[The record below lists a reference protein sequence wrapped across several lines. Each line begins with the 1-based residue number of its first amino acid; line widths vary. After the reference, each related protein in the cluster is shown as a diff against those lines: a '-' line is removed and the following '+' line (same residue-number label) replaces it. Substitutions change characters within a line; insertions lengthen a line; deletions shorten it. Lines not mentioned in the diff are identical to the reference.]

1 MPAPLAIAPLL
12 AGAGKVA
19 LGKLPLIMGVGAA
32 LPSLRQGRPV
42 EAALQGGL
50 GYLGGSA
57 LGGTASRLVPRMA
70 GGLSSAVQKV
80 APGLATKLG
89 ADLLPAAAGASALG
103 LGAGALALGGAMN
116 PASSGVVQSAQQG
129 LGGAAQLGAG
139 VIGYTADG
147 APVYGNIGGAAV
159 PPGMGQ
165 YGPTSPYGGPLD
177 VLGPAGMGQRLQT
190 LKDAQTQRDVFRTLM
205 PEVMGVREATAKKD
219 FERNMAAAGIRQ
231 NIDTRARMQMAA
243 QQAGLRA
250 GLGAMDQAGAALTR
264 QYQYQ

>member
-1 MPAPLAIAPLL
+1 MAAPLAIAPLL
-12 AGAGKVA
+12 AGAGKLA
-19 LGKLPLIMGVGAA
+19 MGKLPLLMAAGAA
-32 LPSLRQGRPV
+32 LPSIRQGRFG

-50 GYLGGSA
+50 GYLGGGA
-57 LGGTASRLVPRMA
+57 LMGPAGRLVPRMA
-70 GGLSSAVQKV
+70 GGLSSAVQKM

-89 ADLLPAAAGASALG
+89 ADLLPAAAGVSALG

-116 PASSGVVQSAQQG
+116 PASSGVVQGAQQG
-129 LGGAAQLGAG
+129 LGNVAQAGAG
-139 VIGYTADG
+139 LIGYTADG
-147 APVYGNIGGAAV
+147 KPVYGNIGGGAL

-165 YGPTSPYGGPLD
+165 YGPTSPYGSPLD

-231 NIDTRARMQMAA
+231 NIRTRAEMQRAA
-243 QQAGLRA
+243 QDAGIRA
-250 GLGAMDQAGAALTR
+250 GLGALQQAGTALTN

>member
-1 MPAPLAIAPLL
+1 MAPVLAIPAL
-12 AGAGKVA
+12 ATAGKFA
-19 LGKLPLIMGVGAA
+19 MGKLPLLMAAGAA

-50 GYLGGSA
+50 GYLGGAA
-57 LGGTASRLVPRMA
+57 LGGPARGLLIA
-70 GGLSSAVQKV
+70 GTRGIPNVAKAI
-80 APGLATKLG
+80 APGVAEKFTN
-89 ADLLPAAAGASALG
+89 PALRSIGYGLTGLG
-103 LGAGALALGGAMN
+103 LGGGALALGGAMN
-116 PASSGVVQSAQQG
+116 PASSGVVQGAQQT
-129 LGGAAQLGAG
+129 LGGAGQVAAG

-147 APVYGNIGGAAV
+147 KPVYGNIGGGAL

-165 YGPTSPYGGPLD
+165 YGPTSPYGSPLD

-231 NIDTRARMQMAA
+231 NIRTRAEMQRAA
-243 QQAGLRA
+243 QDAGLRA
-250 GLGAMDQAGAALTR
+250 GLGALQQAGTALTN